1 MSIQTI
7 RPADL
12 HAKVNSGEAVELI
25 DVRTPAEFQSL
36 RATIARNT
44 PLESLKPKQIMGERN
59 GNASAPLYVICKSGS
74 RAEMACR
81 KFIELGFTNV
91 VNVAGGTLAWD
102 ASGLPIIRGERNI
115 ISVDRQM
122 RIVAGSLVV
131 LGVALGFFVH
141 PYWVGLS
148 AFVGCGLIFAGVTD
162 ICPMLSMLSRM
173 PWNQGQSCGSCK

>member
-59 GNASAPLYVICKSGS
+59 GNASAPLYVICKSNP
-74 RAEMACR
+74 
-81 KFIELGFTNV
+81 KFKARQGAT
-91 VNVAGGTLAWD
+91 AGTRL
-102 ASGLPIIRGERNI
+102 SKK
-115 ISVDRQM
+115 
-122 RIVAGSLVV
+122 
-131 LGVALGFFVH
+131 GV
-141 PYWVGLS
+141 
-148 AFVGCGLIFAGVTD
+148 
-162 ICPMLSMLSRM
+162 
-173 PWNQGQSCGSCK
+173 K